1 MHLKLRK
8 LLALCLTGVMMIS
21 SGLSSFPIY
30 AAEPSP
36 SVTIEYEGSGRV
48 MVDGEEIPK
57 LGKTIT
63 TPKDT
68 TLEVKA
74 IADDGYVVKDVTFN
88 GVTQPKT
95 KSKQVYSSSYT
106 VTKEKK
112 QKISV
117 TFQADGKRI
126 QWATPKDNKYL
137 EAVEKQEKE
146 QVKYNLLNTAP
157 NTQEPN
163 SSSSQSN
170 TEASQEE
177 SAEED
182 SDEDSDEDPNEI
194 TEASTEENVEES
206 TEVDSEFSDQEND
219 EYSIDLLSNDEEISE
234 EVISEESTKTSTE
247 ENVEESTETSTEED
261 SEETT
266 ETSTEPS
273 VDMENL
279 DMRKAYILEHMDQ
292 SKVGTPTGDLI
303 PTDVVLISNT
313 LFTSGKLE
321 NKTMDGLWADEDGDG
336 MSDHWQAF
344 AGQYNS
350 LELLYEADPDA
361 DYFVGKVDT
370 LTNDYSQVT
379 DFLAGKNDTTGT
391 LYDDIVYDYDTGLV
405 YVPKT
410 YLKKNDK
417 GEVIVNSIRMQLL
430 YEVSDTTSFETT
442 IKIDSNDPELNIE
455 GVIQNDLYDGETHIQ
470 LTYTKRAREVLTA
483 DLENV
488 EINGVS
494 YSAKEGIW
502 SFDPQTGILTIFRP
516 AATIDTIKVNAGG
529 DGETFVNQVQ
539 SAIEDGQIPS
549 WMEDA
554 AEEIQKNPNWV
565 DDVWDSIKDY
575 FVTDVH
581 AIQQGGIQTAAGT
594 WEFNGCTPTQGM
606 SWIVQS
612 TNKYLVGWNGGAV
625 GGYTTPVL
633 TIDKGT
639 LAEPA
644 AVLVQKICVNA
655 TDFKEP
661 YYISPGEILR
671 TAEIKEQVLNVPS
684 GGTIHVPAQ
693 NLALYCAHAG
703 VTDAFNRD
711 DNYSDNSS
719 PTDQKGAKVV
729 AMRVTEASMTVGVIV
744 PTTYTQSGV
753 GMFNINIRA
762 EGTPPPPEVEEK
774 PKSKLDQLGL
784 LLVKMDEDWH
794 KPKPQGDASLAGAI
808 FKFEF
813 WEDPDPQS
821 DAPTSTSGK
830 PTRTWY
836 FKTDNNGMIWFDNE
850 HKVSG
855 DDFYYEKG
863 NPDPGVPKGV
873 IRITE
878 DTPPPG
884 YHFAKGDSDH
894 PMPIEIQVDPKK
906 TTDGLVTSYVTP
918 DVHDEVWKGE
928 LHLRKVITDGHESEL
943 VEYEEGAEFVA
954 IAKKYVT
961 KWGSFEEAL
970 EHLGEYGPQEWERYT
985 TDKDG
990 YGQPEKTG
998 QLAYG
1003 RYVVKQTK
1011 VGKEEH
1017 QILKDPFE
1025 VNFDHDGQVID
1036 IVINNIPNKYWTRI
1050 VKKDADT
1057 GKTVTLN
1064 HATFQIIKKKEDGS
1078 IDRLYGDNDS
1088 GALVRTDENGVVLVK
1103 SGANNWYDHFT
1114 TRSDGTLVSIPRN
1127 FVGTE
1132 NDPEG
1137 SVAVP
1142 VQLPYGKYVLKETNI
1157 PDGYLHGIDL
1167 EFTLKEEF
1175 ALEQDEDGDCFLTLE
1190 FENPKPKG
1198 KIIITKTF
1206 EDPNNIMHGVVSFDL
1221 IVRDDIIDPADGKIL
1236 YHAGDLYGHYEL
1248 KDNRKIVI
1256 DNLPMGVGKS
1266 SFIVKEHSTY
1276 ENYQLDL
1283 SEKVVIF
1290 EQKDKESGE
1299 VDLTTP
1305 EYVDDS
1311 AQFHNKLI
1319 KISTTAKAENGTHD
1333 QQAKKG
1339 KTTLTDTVAYE
1350 GLIHNRDYTLR
1361 AELMDKETGKPL
1373 LDAQGAP
1380 YKVEHTF
1387 TAIEENGTVD
1397 VPFVIDSEQLAGKDV
1412 VFFETLLNGM
1422 HGHTQCEIASHKDIK
1437 DENQT
1442 LHFFEIKTKAQ
1453 SESKTNEQQIKDG
1466 VVKLTDTVSYNGLRV
1481 GTEYVLK
1488 GTLMDKST
1496 GGKLMKNGKPVT
1508 ARARFTPKETEGT
1521 IDVVFEVDLSDLKSG
1536 NSLVVFEE
1544 LLLGDVIIGEHKD
1557 LEDQAQTVK
1566 LIDIHTEA
1574 QSDNKHHLKQV
1585 EKDKTTLVDKVSYEG
1600 LTVGEK
1606 YTLKGVLMDQKSGEK
1621 VLDDGKEVTGE
1632 MTFTPKTSSGDVN
1645 VEFKFNSKALVG
1657 KTVVVFETLEHNK
1670 IPVAKH
1676 EDLKD
1681 EKQTLYIFDLKT
1693 NAVNKS
1699 KSHEQQVTKEKVTIT
1714 DTVSYDGLKVGEKY
1728 TLKGILMDKETGKP
1742 IFINADNVKAE
1753 SKFTPKQ
1760 SKGTVEV
1767 NFEVDVHNL
1776 KPDTS
1781 LVVFEELY
1789 IGEEKVGSHSDINA
1803 KDQTINIIDLKTKV
1817 ESSKGSQVELAGKDV
1832 VLKDKVSYE
1841 GLMVDEEYV
1850 LKGVLMDKE
1859 TGKPLQVNGKEVTA
1873 EKSFKPKASKG
1884 EVIVEFKVDSSKLA
1898 GKKVVVFETLIH
1910 NGIEVGAHKDINDK
1924 DQTMEFKH
1932 YEVKVNKVDS
1942 VTKKNIVSN
1951 KFEFTMYKDAECKQV
1966 EKTLPGAQDTGIA
1979 TFEVKDGVWYIKES
1993 KAPKGYILSDEVV
2006 KVEVKDAKLFVND
2019 KEVKSD
2025 ENYVYSIVYENSL
2038 ETTTSK
2044 NPDQPNKKAG
2054 ANTATQTN
2062 ALLWGGILA
2071 VAVCGLGIA
2080 FVIKKKSKK

>member
-8 LLALCLTGVMMIS
+8 LLALCMTGVMMIS
-21 SGLSSFPIY
+21 SELSSFPIY
-30 AAEPSP
+30 AADPSP
-36 SVTIEYEGSGRV
+36 SVTIEYEGSGTVYFEDTVIDSGDTITATSGTEITLDAVADEGYLVQNVTINDRIPDDFV
-48 MVDGEEIPK
+48 PSQNYSLDYVLNDLPNQNISIYFEENGSSTESSFPNEEEI
-57 LGKTIT
+57 
-63 TPKDT
+63 D
-68 TLEVKA
+68 
-74 IADDGYVVKDVTFN
+74 
-88 GVTQPKT
+88 
-95 KSKQVYSSSYT
+95 SSENSWSS
-106 VTKEKK
+106 EEEEIDSSLDSM
-112 QKISV
+112 ISS
-117 TFQADGKRI
+117 D
-126 QWATPKDNKYL
+126 
-137 EAVEKQEKE
+137 
-146 QVKYNLLNTAP
+146 
-157 NTQEPN
+157 
-163 SSSSQSN
+163 SSSSL
-170 TEASQEE
+170 EE
-177 SAEED
+177 SMNSYD
-182 SDEDSDEDPNEI
+182 SM
-194 TEASTEENVEES
+194 EES
-206 TEVDSEFSDQEND
+206 SNSDTEMDVESILSIMD
-219 EYSIDLLSNDEEISE
+219 E
-234 EVISEESTKTSTE
+234 
-247 ENVEESTETSTEED
+247 
-261 SEETT
+261 
-266 ETSTEPS
+266 
-273 VDMENL
+273 L
-279 DMRKAYILEHMDQ
+279 DVTD
-292 SKVGTPTGDLI
+292 VDLI
-303 PTDVVLISNT
+303 PLLDEYETSFIEVSRDYIQGNMGDWKDFRFDLAQYLNLTDYL
-313 LFTSGKLE
+313 
-321 NKTMDGLWADEDGDG
+321 DEEGFLPEEFFEQFEQSEDLY
-336 MSDHWQAF
+336 F
-344 AGQYNS
+344 VQYLNS
-350 LELLYEADPDA
+350 LWEQPEVEPLSPIKRFAQKLFSRNSFNVTVASE
-361 DYFVGKVDT
+361 VVQ
-370 LTNDYSQVT
+370 TN
-379 DFLAGKNDTTGT
+379 
-391 LYDDIVYDYDTGLV
+391 
-405 YVPKT
+405 VPVFGHYMSNGAW
-410 YLKKNDK
+410 YLS
-417 GEVIVNSIRMQLL
+417 GIPEVN
-430 YEVSDTTSFETT
+430 Y
-442 IKIDSNDPELNIE
+442 
-455 GVIQNDLYDGETHIQ
+455 
-470 LTYTKRAREVLTA
+470 
-483 DLENV
+483 NV
-488 EINGVS
+488 
-494 YSAKEGIW
+494 
-502 SFDPQTGILTIFRP
+502 P
-516 AATIDTIKVNAGG
+516 AFCA
-529 DGETFVNQVQ
+529 
-539 SAIEDGQIPS
+539 
-549 WMEDA
+549 
-554 AEEIQKNPNWV
+554 NW
-565 DDVWDSIKDY
+565 
-575 FVTDVH
+575 
-581 AIQQGGIQTAAGT
+581 
-594 WEFNGCTPTQGM
+594 
-606 SWIVQS
+606 
-612 TNKYLVGWNGGAV
+612 
-625 GGYTTPVL
+625 
-633 TIDKGT
+633 T
-639 LAEPA
+639 LAEP
-644 AVLVQKICVNA
+644 VTGMTSVSVEETTN
-655 TDFKEP
+655 
-661 YYISPGEILR
+661 
-671 TAEIKEQVLNVPS
+671 
-684 GGTIHVPAQ
+684 Q
-693 NLALYCAHAG
+693 NLIKALYYGYGGPGNILGSLGFNPPQQTVITDDLCSYALIGECISSQLLDGLIWKSGMGEVWNKIMKMPMPKNFKAYLANFAG
-703 VTDAFNRD
+703 TGNNWQNQPKPYQPLAF
-711 DNYSDNSS
+711 
-719 PTDQKGAKVV
+719 
-729 AMRVTEASMTVGVIV
+729 
-744 PTTYTQSGV
+744 GV
-753 GMFNINIRA
+753 GTKA
-762 EGTPPPPEVEEK
+762 PPES
-774 PKSKLDQLGL
+774 PKSSLDPLGL

-794 KPKPQGDASLAGAI
+794 KPTPQGDASLAGAI

-813 WEDPDPQS
+813 WEDPNPES
-821 DAPTSTSGK
+821 TGPTSTNGA

-836 FKTDNNGMIWFDNE
+836 FKTNENGIIMFDPAY
-850 HKVSG
+850 KVSG
-855 DDFYYEKG
+855 DDFYYEEG
-863 NPDPGVPKGV
+863 SSDPGVPKGV
-873 IRITE
+873 MRITE

-884 YHFAKGDSDH
+884 YNFANGDSDH
-894 PMPIEIQVDPKK
+894 PMPIEIQINPGKIK
-906 TTDGLVTSYVTP
+906 PGSVTSYVTP
-918 DVHDEVWKGE
+918 EVHEPVIKGE

-961 KWGSFEEAL
+961 KWGSFEKAL

-998 QLAYG
+998 KLAYG

-1050 VKKDADT
+1050 VKKDADN

-1078 IDRLYGDNDS
+1078 IDRLYGDKDS

-1142 VQLPYGKYVLKETNI
+1142 VQLPYGKYVLKETNV
-1157 PDGYLHGIDL
+1157 PDGYLHGKDL

-1175 ALEQDEDGDCFLTLE
+1175 ALEQDEDGDRFLTLE

-1397 VPFVIDSEQLAGKDV
+1397 VPFVIDSEKLAGKDV

-1466 VVKLTDTVSYNGLRV
+1466 VVKLTDTVSYKGLRV

-1508 ARARFTPKETEGT
+1508 ARAKFTPKETEGT
-1521 IDVVFEVDLSDLKSG
+1521 VDVVFEVDLSGLKPG

-1544 LLLGDVIIGEHKD
+1544 LMLGDVIIGEHKD

-1574 QSDNKHHLKQV
+1574 QSGNKHHLKQV

-1606 YTLKGVLMDQKSGEK
+1606 YVLKGVLMDQKSGEK
-1621 VLDDGKEVTGE
+1621 VLDGGKEITGE

-1645 VEFKFNSKALVG
+1645 VEFKFNSKALIG

-1693 NAVNKS
+1693 NAVNKN

-1728 TLKGILMDKETGKP
+1728 TLKGTLMDKETGRP

-1767 NFEVDVHNL
+1767 KFEVDVHNL
-1776 KPDTS
+1776 EPDTS

-1832 VLKDKVSYE
+1832 VLKDKVTYE

-1850 LKGVLMDKE
+1850 LKGVLMDKK

-1873 EKSFKPKASKG
+1873 EKSCKPKASKG

-1910 NGIEVGAHKDINDK
+1910 NGIEVGKHADINDK

-1932 YEVKVNKVDS
+1932 YEIKVNKVDS
-1942 VTKKNIVSN
+1942 VTKKNIVSE
-1951 KFEFTMYKDAECKQV
+1951 KFEFTMYKDADCKQE
-1966 EKTLPGAQDTGIA
+1966 EKTLPGSKDTGIA
-1979 TFEVKDGVWYIKES
+1979 TFEVKDGTWYIKES

-2019 KEVKSD
+2019 KEVQSD

-2038 ETTTSK
+2038 KTAS
-2044 NPDQPNKKAG
+2044 NSSNQPNKKPG